1 MMNVEKAKR
10 LAENEFPNGPEALA
24 EKLGIKVLEGP
35 LNGCDGW
42 VLSGPVGIIIRL
54 NSKNSLNR
62 RRFTLAHELGHLL
75 LGIPTVIGESVYDSL
90 KSDDAEERRVNDLA
104 SELRLPEA
112 VVRQSLQTVPVVAT
126 QLRKLAKQAKVSEMA
141 AAIRV
146 ANLAKEIGLVNASVA
161 FFVGDEFQWNWS
173 KTLRMPAE
181 LAVALLA
188 DAKEADPKPI
198 RIQRKATNDVVVASL
213 IENPLLNSATL
224 FVQLLPADVG
234 NQLSSAERRHQLEEY
249 LFKDDDQFR
258 MQLQGVFG
266 AFRPKCQNWSL
277 DEAFAEF
284 YKQRGEKWQGVRRT
298 RLHSA
303 KGKEYVRLRLQ
314 EWCE

>member
-1 MMNVEKAKR
+1 MMNVEAAKR
-10 LAENEFPNGPEALA
+10 IAVNEFPNGPESLA

-35 LNGCDGW
+35 LSGCDGW
-42 VLSGPVGIIIRL
+42 VLSGPAGLIIRL
-54 NSKNSLNR
+54 NSRNPSNR

-75 LGIPTVIGESVYDSL
+75 LGVPTVVGESVYDSL

-104 SELRLPEA
+104 SELLLPEA

-126 QLRKLAKQAKVSEMA
+126 QLRKLAKQAKISELA
-141 AAIRV
+141 VAIRV

-161 FFVGDEFQWNWS
+161 FFVDDEFQWTWS
-173 KTLRMPAE
+173 KTLKLPTTSA
-181 LAVALLA
+181 ATLLKA
-188 DAKEADPKPI
+188 AKKADPEPI
-198 RIQRKATNDVVVASL
+198 RIQRKATNDVIIASL

-234 NQLSSAERRHQLEEY
+234 NQLSVTERRRLLEEF

-258 MQLQGVFG
+258 MQVQGVFG
-266 AFRPKCQNWSL
+266 GFRSKCEHLSL
-277 DEAFAEF
+277 DEAFTEF
-284 YKQRGEKWQGVRRT
+284 FEKKGERWDGVRRT
-298 RLHSA
+298 RIHSA
-303 KGKEYVRLRLQ
+303 KGREYVRLRLQ